1 MAGEAGAV
9 VVSGAEPITV
19 SAEEDD
25 NEEELITETTAGSV
39 AKESADA
46 TSEIDE
52 LVEAAEVDDE
62 LEEEVEDEE
71 SPAFLLARFLG
82 SFFSLSVGSLFSF
95 LERLLL
101 PPVEV
106 NALSFDLVIALVASI
121 SSNNFIN
128 VTEKGA

>member
-1 MAGEAGAV
+1 M
-9 VVSGAEPITV
+9 
-19 SAEEDD
+19 
-25 NEEELITETTAGSV
+25 
-39 AKESADA
+39 
-46 TSEIDE
+46 
-52 LVEAAEVDDE
+52 
-62 LEEEVEDEE
+62 EDEE

-82 SFFSLSVGSLFSF
+82 SFFSLFVGSLFSF

>member
-1 MAGEAGAV
+1 MVG
-9 VVSGAEPITV
+9 GAEPLTV

-25 NEEELITETTAGSV
+25 NEEELMMETAAGSV
-39 AKESADA
+39 AYGSAEA
-46 TSEIDE
+46 TSDIDE

-62 LEEEVEDEE
+62 LEEDVEDEE
-71 SPAFLLARFLG
+71 SPPFLLARFLG